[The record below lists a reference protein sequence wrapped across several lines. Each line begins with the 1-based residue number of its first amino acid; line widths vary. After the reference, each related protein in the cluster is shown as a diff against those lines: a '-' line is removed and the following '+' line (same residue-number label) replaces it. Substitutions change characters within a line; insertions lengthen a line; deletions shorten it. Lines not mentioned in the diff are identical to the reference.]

1 MNHGWVLG
9 PGIEYSACNILSPG
23 HNMSSEKNHLE
34 IAARIKEIRLSRGL
48 TQKVFAS
55 SLGIVQGFLSDV
67 ERGRKLPSD
76 TLLIALCHLYEISE
90 EWLFTG
96 KGEISRKIFPQEEI
110 DRIVASRI
118 PLLKRVPPEFPNGID
133 DQDIYDWITLPGVP
147 EGCYAFYFYGD
158 FMAPTLHDGDVVIF
172 TEYDSFANGDIV
184 LLNNLWGETILR
196 RYRMRDD
203 EVLLSPDNPLYRPF
217 RLEKNTR
224 IFGKVIEIWR
234 KIKF

>member
-1 MNHGWVLG
+1 
-9 PGIEYSACNILSPG
+9 
-23 HNMSSEKNHLE
+23 MSSKKNHVE
-34 IAARIKEIRLSRGL
+34 IGARIKEIRLSRGL
-48 TQKVFAS
+48 TQKAFAS

-67 ERGRKLPSD
+67 ERGRKLPSE

-96 KGEISRKIFPQEEI
+96 EGEISRKVFPREEMEKF
-110 DRIVASRI
+110 VASTI
-118 PLLKRVPPEFPNGID
+118 PLLKRVPPEFPDGIGD
-133 DQDIYDWITLPGVP
+133 DDIYDRISLPGIP
-147 EGCYAFYFYGD
+147 EGCYAFFFYGN
-158 FMAPTLHDGDVVIF
+158 FMAPTVHDGDIVIF
-172 TEYDSFANGDIV
+172 TEHQDFANGDIV

-196 RYRMRDD
+196 RYRIKDN

-217 RLEKNTR
+217 RLEKDTR